1 MRGAGFSF
9 QAPATWTVAGKGDSV
24 AASSGPVDLLQ
35 ARRFALEKAYR
46 PALFVAASKELDRDA
61 SELAAQKQGHV
72 ADRVTKQIAG
82 RKTRYYRIVY
92 GSGRT
97 EEIAFVLDR
106 RNEFQLLCRR
116 SSTSS
121 DADCARLFTSF
132 ALG

>member
-1 MRGAGFSF
+1 MRGSGFSF
-9 QAPATWTVAGKGDSV
+9 QAPAAWPVAGKGDSV

-46 PALFVAASKELDRDA
+46 PAKFAKAAKELDRDA
-61 SELAAQKQGHV
+61 SALAAQQKGHI
-72 ADRVTKQIAG
+72 ADRATKQIAG

-92 GSGRT
+92 GGGKT
-97 EEIAFVLDR
+97 EEIAFVLDN